1 MMTNVELIHA
11 LPFEQRVVC
20 NRREAASLVGSSV
33 GYFDKLVRKGLMPQ
47 PLPLPGV
54 RRWDKR
60 QIVRSLDALSGLDTL
75 KTSVLQIED
84 DLDRELAAF
93 EAKHGQH

>member
-1 MMTNVELIHA
+1 MFIDVALIHA
-11 LPFEQRVVC
+11 LPFEDRLVC
-20 NRREAASLVGSSV
+20 SRREAASLISCSV
-33 GYFDKLVRKGLMPQ
+33 GHFDKLVRLGHMPQ
-47 PLPLPGV
+47 SLPLLGV

-60 QIVRSLDALSGLDTL
+60 QIIRSLDALSGLDTL
-75 KTSVLQIED
+75 EKRTNQTED